1 MSESREFHGA
11 SLEEALTRAAAV
23 LNVNESQL
31 DYEVIDEGST
41 GFLGIGGR
49 DARIQVRNS
58 SSSDNWVDS
67 EKVVQ
72 EAFAQETA
80 HPNPETDE
88 PVSDESFP
96 EVTTNEEASDSGASM
111 PEPEPLDSDAAVSVS
126 EPSES
131 TEEVSEETL
140 AGIKA
145 YTEEL
150 LVTVGFE
157 SRVDVYDAGDFVAVD
172 VATEEAGLFI
182 GQKGE
187 TIDAFQHLLNVVA
200 YKGRPFG
207 KRLVLDSEGYRQRR
221 IEAIQGMA
229 HRSARRASRE
239 LQTVEL
245 PPMNASERRIVHVYL
260 KDNTQVITDSEGSGN
275 ERRVTISPA
284 S

>member
-1 MSESREFHGA
+1 MSDSREFHGA

-23 LNVNESQL
+23 LNISESQL
-31 DYEVIDEGST
+31 DYEVVDGGST

-49 DARIQVRNS
+49 DARILVSNAG
-58 SSSDNWVDS
+58 SSDNWVDS

-72 EAFAQETA
+72 EAFAQDTA
-80 HPNPETDE
+80 DPSPETDE
-88 PVSDESFP
+88 SVPDTATSEELPESDAAVS
-96 EVTTNEEASDSGASM
+96 
-111 PEPEPLDSDAAVSVS
+111 EPEPLDDAAV
-126 EPSES
+126 PSEDEESGS

-140 AGIKA
+140 AGIKD
-145 YTEEL
+145 YIEEL
-150 LVTVGFE
+150 LAAVGFE
-157 SRVDVYDAGDFVAVD
+157 SRVDVYDAGEFVAVD

-260 KDNTQVITDSEGSGN
+260 KDNNQVTTGSEGSGN

>member
-11 SLEEALTRAAAV
+11 SLEEALTHAAAV
-23 LNVNESQL
+23 LNISESQL
-31 DYEVIDEGST
+31 DYEVVDEGST

-49 DARIQVRNS
+49 DARIQVSNAS
-58 SSSDNWVDS
+58 SQENWVDS

-80 HPNPETDE
+80 YPSPETDE
-88 PVSDESFP
+88 
-96 EVTTNEEASDSGASM
+96 
-111 PEPEPLDSDAAVSVS
+111 SVS
-126 EPSES
+126 ETTTSEEVSESDSAMSEPDTLDNATVPAGSES

-140 AGIKA
+140 TGIKG

-150 LVTVGFE
+150 LAAVGFE

-187 TIDAFQHLLNVVA
+187 TIDAFQHLLNVIA

-239 LQTVEL
+239 LRTVEL
-245 PPMNASERRIVHVYL
+245 PHMNASERRIVHVYL
-260 KDNTQVITDSEGSGN
+260 KDNTQVTTGSEGSGN
-275 ERRVTISPA
+275 ERHVTISPT